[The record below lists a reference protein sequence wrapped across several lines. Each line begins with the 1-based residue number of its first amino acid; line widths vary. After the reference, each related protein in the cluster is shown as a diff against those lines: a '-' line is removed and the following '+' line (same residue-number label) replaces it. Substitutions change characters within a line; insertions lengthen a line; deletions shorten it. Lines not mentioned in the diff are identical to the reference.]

1 MSTPDESTVYRLNL
15 KFQKVAS
22 VSSLIHELLGDS
34 IFTSFFE
41 HLSHLIV
48 NDFDPLFDLTL
59 GWDGIS
65 FMQFPPRFLPANV
78 F

>member
-22 VSSLIHELLGDS
+22 VSSPIHELLGDS
-34 IFTSFFE
+34 IFTSFFQ

-48 NDFDPLFDLTL
+48 NDFDPLFDLTP
-59 GWDGIS
+59 G
-65 FMQFPPRFLPANV
+65 
-78 F
+78 